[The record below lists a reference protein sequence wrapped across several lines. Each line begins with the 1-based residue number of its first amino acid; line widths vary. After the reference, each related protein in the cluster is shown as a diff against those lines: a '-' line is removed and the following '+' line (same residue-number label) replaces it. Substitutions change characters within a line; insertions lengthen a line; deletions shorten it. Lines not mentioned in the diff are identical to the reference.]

1 MQRRVEP
8 ELLDEL
14 SANDPFAIQSRGD
27 LQRVNAFMGNP
38 RIMAR
43 ALQTAFPARKPHRL
57 VELGAGDGTFLLQV
71 ARRLSPDWRNV
82 NVTLVDRQAL
92 VRPETVSA
100 FESMGWQAERVTM
113 DVFEWLRESVAQPFD
128 AIVANL
134 FLHHF
139 SDARLAELL
148 FAISPRT

>member
-43 ALQTAFPARKPHRL
+43 ALQTAR
-57 VELGAGDGTFLLQV
+57 G
-71 ARRLSPDWRNV
+71 
-82 NVTLVDRQAL
+82 RQ
-92 VRPETVSA
+92 
-100 FESMGWQAERVTM
+100 
-113 DVFEWLRESVAQPFD
+113 
-128 AIVANL
+128 
-134 FLHHF
+134 
-139 SDARLAELL
+139 
-148 FAISPRT
+148 